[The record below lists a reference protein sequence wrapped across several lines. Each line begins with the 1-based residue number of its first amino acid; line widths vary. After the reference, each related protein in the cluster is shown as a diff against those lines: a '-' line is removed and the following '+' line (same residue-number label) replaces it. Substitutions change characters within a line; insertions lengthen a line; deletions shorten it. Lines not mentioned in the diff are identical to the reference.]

1 MDSALDLKTYL
12 AALWRYRLVAIC
24 VLLVGVILTVTAVR
38 GLPDVYASTTLIMVE
53 PQDVPVTYV
62 KPTTTERLEK
72 RLQAMNQEVMSRTR
86 LEKIIDDFELFAS
99 ARKQGVP
106 VERLVERMRKKI
118 SLQIFQADNAFRIT
132 YEGSDPVTV
141 QRVAARLANL
151 YIDEN
156 LRMREEHATGT
167 TEFMEGE
174 LDKARRQL
182 ETLETKVQEFKKAYM
197 GELPEQQTANMSLL
211 DGYRAQL
218 RATTSSLSRA
228 LERKVLLEQQAS
240 QIRSAHVAV
249 ASQAGSQQPMSP
261 AARLQ
266 QLEAQLAE
274 MRGRYTEE
282 HPDVVHLQSLIEQL
296 RGEAGGSGGGTAVA
310 ILPADLARNLV
321 DAQLEITRL
330 RQDEANLRGQ
340 IDVYQKRVE
349 NTFLRNQEL
358 EGLTRDYD
366 VTRQGYQTLLDKKLE
381 AQLSQSLEQ
390 RQKAER
396 FRVIDPASLPEAP
409 IRPNRPLSYGV
420 GLGISLGLAILLPI
434 VFGQLDSSFH
444 APEELTDLA
453 LPVLAVIPQLNTADV
468 HRRVLQYRLR
478 VLGVSTVAL
487 VVGLYTASFYA
498 TYLF

>member
-1 MDSALDLKTYL
+1 MESALDLKTYL

-24 VLLVGVILTVTAVR
+24 VLVVGAILTITAVR

-86 LEKIIDDFELFAS
+86 LEKIISDFDLYAS
-99 ARKQGVP
+99 AREQGTP
-106 VERLVERMRKKI
+106 IEKLVERMRKKI
-118 SLQIFQADNAFRIT
+118 SLQIFQSDNAFRIT
-132 YEGSDPVTV
+132 YEGSDPETV

-182 ETLETKVQEFKKAYM
+182 EVLEAKVQEFKRAHM
-197 GELPEQQTANMSLL
+197 GELPEQQMANMGLL

-228 LERKVLLEQQAS
+228 LERKVLLEQQAG
-240 QIRSAHVAV
+240 QLRAAHAAV
-249 ASQAGSQQPMSP
+249 ASQAGSQQLPSP
-261 AARLQ
+261 ATRLQ

-282 HPDVVHLQSLIEQL
+282 HPDVVHLQSLISQL
-296 RGEAGGSGGGTAVA
+296 RDELGVSRDGAVA
-310 ILPADLARNLV
+310 AVLPADLARNLV
-321 DAQLEITRL
+321 DAQLEISRL
-330 RQDEANLRGQ
+330 RQDEANLRTQ
-340 IDVYQKRVE
+340 IETYQQRVE

-358 EGLTRDYD
+358 ESLTRDYE
-366 VTRQGYQTLLDKKLE
+366 VTRQGYQTLLDKKIE

-409 IRPNRPLSYGV
+409 IRPNRPLSYTV
-420 GLGISLGLAILLPI
+420 GLGVTAALAILLPI
-434 VFGQLDSSFH
+434 LLGQLDSSFH
-444 APEELTDLA
+444 AAEELGALA

-468 HRRVLQYRLR
+468 HRRILTYRVR
-478 VLGVSTVAL
+478 VVSISTAAL

-498 TYLF
+498 KYLF